1 MEIYRS
7 INDFSSGSHEI
18 LCPLQ
23 VHTTQQIKKN
33 FWLGLHRLRQKKK
46 KTALQVHAQSLPIP
60 TAAKN
65 QQPVQK
71 QGYTKQLVSI
81 YILFSFSFFF
91 FFVDLWS
98 SPFFFYFMNF
108 ILCLMNVLISCC
120 KFRGEVCFVYCLLA
134 QHSLFI
140 NFSCLTSSLTVNDS
154 RAKNY
159 LWSFTPPS

>member
-1 MEIYRS
+1 MNLMEIYRS
-7 INDFSSGSHEI
+7 INDFSSGPHRI

-23 VHTTQQIKKN
+23 VHTTQQIKKK
-33 FWLGLHRLRQKKK
+33 FWLSTGCDKKK
-46 KTALQVHAQSLPIP
+46 NCSTGPCAIITNTYCCKKINS
-60 TAAKN
+60 
-65 QQPVQK
+65 PVQK
-71 QGYTKQLVSI
+71 QGYTNQIVSI
-81 YILFSFSFFF
+81 YILFSFLFFF
-91 FFVDLWS
+91 S
-98 SPFFFYFMNF
+98 SLTCGLLFFYFKNF

-140 NFSCLTSSLTVNDS
+140 NFSCLTSSFTVNDQ

>member
-81 YILFSFSFFF
+81 YILFSFSF
-91 FFVDLWS
+91 S
-98 SPFFFYFMNF
+98 SLTCGLLLFFYFMNF

>member
-1 MEIYRS
+1 MEIYWS

-23 VHTTQQIKKN
+23 VHTTQQIKKK
-33 FWLGLHRLRQKKK
+33 FLARPPQAATKK

-91 FFVDLWS
+91 S
-98 SPFFFYFMNF
+98 SLTCGLLLFFYFMNF

-140 NFSCLTSSLTVNDS
+140 NFSCLTSSLTVNDQ

>member
-46 KTALQVHAQSLPIP
+46 KNCSTGPCAII
-60 TAAKN
+60 TNTYCCK
-65 QQPVQK
+65 K
-71 QGYTKQLVSI
+71 SI
-81 YILFSFSFFF
+81 ARPEARIHQTISINIYSFFFFF

>member
-46 KTALQVHAQSLPIP
+46 KKLLYRSMRNHYQYLLLQKINSPSRSKDTP
-60 TAAKN
+60 NN
-65 QQPVQK
+65 QYQ
-71 QGYTKQLVSI
+71 
-81 YILFSFSFFF
+81 YIFFFLFLFSFSS
-91 FFVDLWS
+91 LTCGLLL
-98 SPFFFYFMNF
+98 FFYFMNF

>member
-1 MEIYRS
+1 MNLMEIYRS
-7 INDFSSGSHEI
+7 INDFSSGPHRI

-23 VHTTQQIKKN
+23 VHTTQQIKKKI
-33 FWLGLHRLRQKKK
+33 LALHRLRQKKNCSTGPCAIITNTYCCK
-46 KTALQVHAQSLPIP
+46 KINS
-60 TAAKN
+60 
-65 QQPVQK
+65 PVQK
-71 QGYTKQLVSI
+71 QGYTNQLVSI
-81 YILFSFSFFF
+81 YILFSFLFF

-98 SPFFFYFMNF
+98 SFFYFKNF

-140 NFSCLTSSLTVNDS
+140 NFSCLTSSFTVNDQ

-159 LWSFTPPS
+159 LWSFTPQS

>member
-1 MEIYRS
+1 MNLMEIYRS
-7 INDFSSGSHEI
+7 INDFSSGPHRI

-23 VHTTQQIKKN
+23 VHTTQQIKKKN
-33 FWLGLHRLRQKKK
+33 SGQASTGCDKK

-60 TAAKN
+60 TAAKKSIAPSRSKDTLTN
-65 QQPVQK
+65 QFQ
-71 QGYTKQLVSI
+71 
-81 YILFSFSFFF
+81 YIFFSLFFFF

-98 SPFFFYFMNF
+98 SFFYFKNF

-120 KFRGEVCFVYCLLA
+120 TFRGEVCFVYCLLA

-140 NFSCLTSSLTVNDS
+140 NFSCLTSSFTVNDQ

>member
-1 MEIYRS
+1 MNLMEIYRS
-7 INDFSSGSHEI
+7 INDFSSGPHRI

-23 VHTTQQIKKN
+23 VHTTQQIKKK
-33 FWLGLHRLRQKKK
+33 FWLSTGCDKK

-60 TAAKN
+60 TAAKKSIAPSRSKDTLTN
-65 QQPVQK
+65 QFQ
-71 QGYTKQLVSI
+71 
-81 YILFSFSFFF
+81 YIFFSLFFF
-91 FFVDLWS
+91 FS
-98 SPFFFYFMNF
+98 SLTCGLLFFYFKNF

-120 KFRGEVCFVYCLLA
+120 TFRGEVCFVFCLLA

-140 NFSCLTSSLTVNDS
+140 NFSCLTSSFTVNDQ

>member
-1 MEIYRS
+1 MNLMEIYRS
-7 INDFSSGSHEI
+7 INDFSSGPHRI

-23 VHTTQQIKKN
+23 VHTTQQIKKKI
-33 FWLGLHRLRQKKK
+33 LALHRLRQKK

-60 TAAKN
+60 TAAKKSIAPSRSKDTLTN
-65 QQPVQK
+65 QFQ
-71 QGYTKQLVSI
+71 
-81 YILFSFSFFF
+81 YIFFSLFFF
-91 FFVDLWS
+91 FS
-98 SPFFFYFMNF
+98 SLTCGLLFFYFKNF

-120 KFRGEVCFVYCLLA
+120 TFRGEVCFVYCLLA

-140 NFSCLTSSLTVNDS
+140 NFSCLTSSFTVNDQ